1 MKNKVIDAATMRVM
15 NTSRNGVRTTIFTE
29 EARINGPEF
38 YYRAPDCK
46 PGPAIQ
52 MGSVRTKTSEDEFNL
67 CSWYVNNR
75 LPAMAKMPG
84 CINTRKLVSVA
95 GWAKHSAMYEF
106 LSLEA
111 RNENFMDHEALGLDE
126 SSWSSNIIK
135 YTLHAPGSPSVGRRM
150 SPTEE

>member
-1 MKNKVIDAATMRVM
+1 M
-15 NTSRNGVRTTIFTE
+15 NTRRKGVRSAIVTE
-29 EARINGPEF
+29 EAQINGPEID
-38 YYRAPDCK
+38 YRAPDCT
-46 PGPAIQ
+46 PAPAIS
-52 MGSVRTKTSEDEFNL
+52 MGSFRTKTLEHEFDL

-84 CINTRKLVSVA
+84 CINRRKLVSVA

-150 SPTEE
+150 WPTEE